1 MMYFKDRQ
9 EWLAENAK
17 ALTAPHL
24 ACLASAANKA
34 LVMEAAYSLTS
45 NRAACVLHAAS
56 DEAWNRLMDALGKCD
71 VM

>member
-1 MMYFKDRQ
+1 MTYYRDRQ

-17 ALTAPHL
+17 ALAAPRL
-24 ACLASAANKA
+24 ACLAESASKA
-34 LVMEAAYSLTS
+34 LAMEAAYSLTS

-56 DEAWNRLMDALGKCD
+56 DEAWDRLMDALGKCD

>member
-9 EWLAENAK
+9 EWLAENAE
-17 ALTAPHL
+17 ALTAPRL
-24 ACLASAANKA
+24 ACLASAASKA

-45 NRAACVLHAAS
+45 DRAACVLHAAS